1 METVAHGGDGN
12 REAEQRYSD
21 NGGQSAAQLAT
32 NGAGAFKRVA
42 RLAHAATLGLSL
54 LSAMGGKLTLAIQ
67 SRICGI
73 EWVLHNDLGRGSMG
87 LVILRVSAIA
97 MNSQR
102 WFLGAAI
109 GLAIFIP
116 LTAGRAV
123 SIGAPGDTDAKLVE
137 LQKQVS
143 ETCAVA
149 ANKTNGRC
157 DNLTAALLDY
167 QKKMNREA
175 REGRQLLRADE
186 EVSSKAEQQ
195 RLLQNQHDIEV
206 AKEEAGDRRAA
217 AEAKSSKD
225 AVESPCRSLPNPC
238 PKTCAG
244 QPCR

>member
-1 METVAHGGDGN
+1 M
-12 REAEQRYSD
+12 
-21 NGGQSAAQLAT
+21 SAM
-32 NGAGAFKRVA
+32 
-42 RLAHAATLGLSL
+42 
-54 LSAMGGKLTLAIQ
+54 SAMGGKLTLAIQ